1 MEMILCVVIYI
12 LINKIYFNYNNNLLY
27 LNMQLYEPGKD
38 LESYDHLPEFQN
50 FDFYSLCF
58 PKEEFPEMHKQFE
71 KQPEPV
77 DIVEDIT
84 EEDDVE
90 MEEITEQ
97 MENLTIDLNKYKV
110 VELKKIAK
118 KNGLKK
124 YSKLKKKDLIELL
137 NGLENL
143 KL

>member
-1 MEMILCVVIYI
+1 ME
-12 LINKIYFNYNNNLLY
+12 
-27 LNMQLYEPGKD
+27 LYEPGKD

-50 FDFYSLCF
+50 FDFFSMLC
-58 PKEEFPEMHKQFE
+58 PKEDFPEFECYKE
-71 KQPEPV
+71 KQQEQV
-77 DIVEDIT
+77 VEEEIEDIC

-97 MENLTIDLNKYKV
+97 MEELTIDLKKYKV
-110 VELKKIAK
+110 KELKSIAK
-118 KNGLKK
+118 NNGLKG
-124 YSKLKKKDLIELL
+124 YSKLKKKDLIDLL